1 MIPIDGSV
9 RIFVATQ
16 PVDVR
21 AGINRLMGLVTHV
34 LGHDACAGDVFVF
47 RNKGADKV
55 KLVRHDGSGAV
66 MATKWLDRGRFYW
79 PPATVQIVTI
89 APIVST
95 VRRWIVSASRKGW
108 VGRSTSAWKLGV
120 SGTLAR
126 R

>member
-9 RIFVATQ
+9 RIYVATQ
-16 PVDVR
+16 PVDFR

-66 MATKWLDRGRFYW
+66 MATKWLDHGKFHW
-79 PPATVQIVTI
+79 PP
-89 APIVST
+89 
-95 VRRWIVSASRKGW
+95 VRG
-108 VGRSTSAWKLGV
+108 
-120 SGTLAR
+120 GTLALSGAQCVALLSGLDWQKLPSQEAR
-126 R
+126 RPAFYG

>member
-16 PVDVR
+16 PVDFR

-55 KLVRHDGSGAV
+55 KLLRHDGSGAV
-66 MATKWLDRGRFYW
+66 MATN
-79 PPATVQIVTI
+79 
-89 APIVST
+89 
-95 VRRWIVSASRKGW
+95 
-108 VGRSTSAWKLGV
+108 
-120 SGTLAR
+120 
-126 R
+126 

>member
-16 PVDVR
+16 PIDFR

-34 LGHDACAGDVFVF
+34 LGHDACTGDVFVF

-66 MATKWLDRGRFYW
+66 MATKVLDRGRFCW
-79 PPATVQIVTI
+79 PPVQDGTIVLSGPQCAALLSGLDWTRLPATE
-89 APIVST
+89 
-95 VRRWIVSASRKGW
+95 VRRPRIYG
-108 VGRSTSAWKLGV
+108 
-120 SGTLAR
+120 
-126 R
+126 

>member
-16 PVDVR
+16 PVDFR

-55 KLVRHDGSGAV
+55 KLLRHDGSGAV
-66 MATKWLDRGRFYW
+66 LATKWLDRGRFYW
-79 PPATVQIVTI
+79 PAVQGGTMVLSGPQCI
-89 APIVST
+89 ALLSGLDWKKLPSPET
-95 VRRWIVSASRKGW
+95 RRPMIFG
-108 VGRSTSAWKLGV
+108 
-120 SGTLAR
+120 
-126 R
+126 

>member
-16 PVDVR
+16 PIDFR

-66 MATKWLDRGRFYW
+66 LATKWLDHGKFCW
-79 PPATVQIVTI
+79 PPIRDGTMALSGPQCAVLLSGLDWTRLP
-89 APIVST
+89 APE
-95 VRRWIVSASRKGW
+95 VRRPLIYG
-108 VGRSTSAWKLGV
+108 
-120 SGTLAR
+120 
-126 R
+126 

>member
-16 PVDVR
+16 PVDFR

-55 KLVRHDGSGAV
+55 KLLRHDGSGAV
-66 MATKWLDRGRFYW
+66 MATKWLDRGRFFW
-79 PPATVQIVTI
+79 PPVQ
-89 APIVST
+89 
-95 VRRWIVSASRKGW
+95 
-108 VGRSTSAWKLGV
+108 
-120 SGTLAR
+120 SGTMVLSGPQCTALLSGLDWKKLPTQEAR
-126 R
+126 RPLIFG